1 MMWWQW
7 PDVSGAAL
15 SRLTVL
21 APWIWNI
28 FCSYHL
34 FLVRT
39 GPGLNWCVAVPP
51 WLVCNF
57 YDPHGNG
64 GSAVGVER
72 PAHTLLV
79 EWLGFQD
86 RYSHIKA
93 QLRAEAVVS
102 KGGSNVWVV
111 RYLLLCLGRKSL
123 LNRIFQCRDYPSW
136 GSVKALPWVLVKG
149 SPISVGSCWI
159 HSISQEEIPHSGDGA
174 AQTPLGPPHP
184 TSNTETEPSVMQSL
198 LGTGSLAFLP
208 SLFCSTWGWSWP
220 LSFTWEW
227 LTCHFSPGWAL
238 NTITPLVHSF
248 LPVHTDR
255 KKNSD
260 INWCIQ
266 S

>member
-64 GSAVGVER
+64 GSAVEVER
-72 PAHTLLV
+72 PAHTFLV

-111 RYLLLCLGRKSL
+111 RYLLLCLGRKNL
-123 LNRIFQCRDYPSW
+123 LNRIF
-136 GSVKALPWVLVKG
+136 
-149 SPISVGSCWI
+149 SVGITHPEALLRLCHESWLKAAL
-159 HSISQEEIPHSGDGA
+159 SQWGA
-174 AQTPLGPPHP
+174 AGSTP
-184 TSNTETEPSVMQSL
+184 
-198 LGTGSLAFLP
+198 FL
-208 SLFCSTWGWSWP
+208 
-220 LSFTWEW
+220 
-227 LTCHFSPGWAL
+227 
-238 NTITPLVHSF
+238 
-248 LPVHTDR
+248 R
-255 KKNSD
+255 KKFLTVEMVLLKHPLD
-260 INWCIQ
+260 LPIPPAILKQ
-266 S
+266 SHQSCSHC